1 MSNDDRALASII
13 NAARDASRRERSQGL
28 MEATRRQFRP
38 ERTQSRTPGR
48 NRKSTWKK
56 PMFLLRRSNS
66 DFYPG
71 PNECTFLEEHGIGKS
86 TGIIERHWSINRLHR
101 YICQLYSLVPLADTG
116 FRFFKC
122 GRNKKLV
129 MLPAVNTIAE
139 LETEVGRSILVIA
152 PNRDLNLPDVST
164 VNDSGTHTS
173 TRTRTGPSRTR
184 LQVNS
189 SSESDNDNTPTVTDT
204 NNRYSTQTTRSSNNN
219 HPNTLVP
226 TSMPPNQIQS
236 DDSDFELQRPR
247 DFNRATDQGPVSVNI
262 PSRFEVDLSN
272 SGDEDTW
279 DEATL
284 INFPNIVE
292 DPVEII
298 TLEVNRETIM
308 AQMLELYKNETLH
321 QKSLKVVFK
330 DEIGLDYGG
339 LTKELF
345 TVFWKQCQIEYF
357 RGENIGVPFLTL
369 SKIRKG
375 RAEDFIIIGRILA
388 HTVILTKSLPPYL
401 AKTFY
406 LMIGNLD

>member
-71 PNECTFLEEHGIGKS
+71 PNECTFLEEHGI
-86 TGIIERHWSINRLHR
+86 
-101 YICQLYSLVPLADTG
+101 
-116 FRFFKC
+116 
-122 GRNKKLV
+122 
-129 MLPAVNTIAE
+129 E

-388 HTVILTKSLPPYL
+388 HTVILTKALPPYL